1 MSCSLRLQELICFV
15 SSVMMPF
22 HSEVQC
28 LRCLRCLHPGF
39 RLFPQARSKNWF
51 EASVASD
58 RRLLSICDVAGN
70 GPGKEV
76 GGSNDVMTLERMI
89 FVAVMFHVSN
99 HFCTPKAMYKAQTH
113 GVLQWPCLLSGVLVG
128 GLGTTLARRVLW
140 DAQVVRNFQSWLCD
154 WMLAILLWLHCK
166 PWLDVI
172 SQNKASKKRE
182 KIKPQTYQVTPKI
195 CCHSSKPAL
204 LARPNRVAIY
214 FHNFDHTLR
223 PLVW

>member
-15 SSVMMPF
+15 SSVMMPC

-99 HFCTPKAMYKAQTH
+99 HFCTPKEMYKAQTH

-140 DAQVVRNFQSWLCD
+140 DAQVVRNSVPISI
-154 WMLAILLWLHCK
+154 MAV
-166 PWLDVI
+166 WLDVGDPVVAPLQTLI
-172 SQNKASKKRE
+172 GRHITEQGKQENRKDQAPNLPSYSKDM
-182 KIKPQTYQVTPKI
+182 
-195 CCHSSKPAL
+195 L
-204 LARPNRVAIY
+204 
-214 FHNFDHTLR
+214 
-223 PLVW
+223 PLF